1 MGKFVKYTG
10 GIVLTIALIGAS
22 VKWPMEAVSAG
33 RSDALE
39 ADASGSEER
48 TGGGISG
55 ENGVQSGAAQGS
67 ESGEASGNG
76 GSQDGAGESG
86 SSQESESGETS
97 GNGGLQS
104 GTGESGAVQGSE
116 NGEASGNGGS
126 GEGAGESGSA
136 QGSENG
142 EESGNGG
149 SGEGAGESG
158 SAQGSE
164 SGEASGNGGI
174 QEGVGASGNVQGNQS
189 GGESGA
195 SGGAGD
201 TQSGDDTEPGEA
213 GDPSQGEAWSD
224 SETGDIDQGAAQGHS
239 GGSRTSGAMDEETA
253 AWIEEAGEALTQI
266 AAEREIMA
274 LIYLSDEYPVRTQA
288 SYDSGTA
295 VTVLSGQMVNLLDV
309 YVDDAPEVW
318 YYVQLEYRGQTV
330 YGYVPRTYLAC
341 SDTRFLEWEGQYGLN
356 FEASLYTIDTQAQAV
371 YPDIEQFPESYRSAL
386 NALKENH
393 PNWTFVKMNTTLDWQ
408 TTITEE
414 LKDGRSLVYKT
425 FPEWAKE
432 GLYDT
437 GNWYYASEAVL
448 KVYMD
453 PRNSLTE
460 DAIFQFEQ
468 LTYNEAY
475 HTLEAVNAFLKNTFM
490 NDSKNAPGSESTYA
504 NLFWTIG
511 KEPGREVSPFHLA
524 ARVLQEQG
532 AGTSPLIS
540 GTYQGY
546 EGYYNYFNVG
556 ATGTTD
562 QQVIESGLKYAK
574 EHDWKGAEAA
584 IKGGADFISANYI
597 KKGQDTLY
605 LQKYNVNPNG
615 SYKPYTHQYMQ
626 NISAPTTEALSI
638 KRLYAGAGALDSTFV
653 FKIPVYE
660 NMPGESCAKP
670 SVSTNVTLELP
681 KGYTDTTMWLDGVA
695 CQGEVRNGNLI
706 ATAPDGKAQ
715 TAVLYKYSESG
726 IPVGMYVWSLSY
738 SGVSYTATPQPG
750 LENLLTYHGFSI
762 RITGKSGIRFKT
774 GISTDV
780 RAKLLTTGVD
790 GYQLKE
796 YGTLITSN
804 ANLSQLPMVVGGNK
818 IAGGISYGTDS
829 DGNRKDVVLET
840 VDGRYRFTSVLV
852 GLPVEQYKTD
862 FAFRGY
868 AILEKGGVQT
878 IVYGPVVARNIYA
891 LAKQLQEQGTYEA
904 GSEADTFVKKLI
916 QDADA
921 LEKQAA
927 AGE

>member
-1 MGKFVKYTG
+1 MKKFVKYIG
-10 GIVLTIALIGAS
+10 GILLVAALAGS
-22 VKWPMEAVSAG
+22 GVEWPIPVAAAQMG
-33 RSDALE
+33 DALE
-39 ADASGSEER
+39 PNVPEADPAEDS
-48 TGGGISG
+48 
-55 ENGVQSGAAQGS
+55 
-67 ESGEASGNG
+67 
-76 GSQDGAGESG
+76 
-86 SSQESESGETS
+86 
-97 GNGGLQS
+97 
-104 GTGESGAVQGSE
+104 AVQGS
-116 NGEASGNGGS
+116 GS
-126 GEGAGESGSA
+126 GEGTEPGGAGETAGEGGALQESGS
-136 QGSENG
+136 G
-142 EESGNGG
+142 EET
-149 SGEGAGESG
+149 
-158 SAQGSE
+158 
-164 SGEASGNGGI
+164 
-174 QEGVGASGNVQGNQS
+174 
-189 GGESGA
+189 ESGA
-195 SGGAGD
+195 SGEESD
-201 TQSGDDTEPGEA
+201 PGE
-213 GDPSQGEAWSD
+213 GEAWPA
-224 SETGDIDQGAAQGHS
+224 SETGAFSSGEAQGQT
-239 GGSRTSGAMDEETA
+239 GGGRTSGNMDEETA
-253 AWIEEAGEALTQI
+253 AWIEEAGEALTGI
-266 AAEREIMA
+266 AGEREIMA
-274 LIYLSDEYPVRTQA
+274 LIYLSDEYPVRTMP
-288 SYDSGTA
+288 SYDSESA
-295 VTVLSGQMVNLLDV
+295 ITVLSGQMVNLLDV
-309 YVDDAPEVW
+309 YVDDTPEVW

-330 YGYVPRTYLAC
+330 QGYVPRTNLAC
-341 SDTRFLEWEGQYGLN
+341 SDARFLEWEGQYGLN
-356 FEASLYTIDTQAQAV
+356 FDAALYTIDAEAQAV
-371 YPDIEQFPESYRSAL
+371 HPDIEQFPESYRPAL
-386 NALKENH
+386 TALKEKH

-408 TTITEE
+408 TTISEE
-414 LKDGRSLVYKT
+414 LKGGKSLVYKT

-453 PRNSLTE
+453 PRNSLSE

-475 HTLEAVNAFLKNTFM
+475 HTLEAVNSFLKNTFM

-504 NLFWTIG
+504 NLFWTV
-511 KEPGREVSPFHLA
+511 GREQEVSPFHLA

-546 EGYYNYFNVG
+546 EGYYNYFNIG

-562 QQVIESGLKYAK
+562 KQVIESGLKYAK
-574 EHDWKGAEAA
+574 EHGWQGAEAA

-605 LQKYNVNPNG
+605 LQKFNVNPNG
-615 SYKPYTHQYMQ
+615 SYKPYSHQYMQ

-638 KRLYAGAGALDSTFV
+638 KRLYEGAGALDSTFV

-660 NMPGESCAKP
+660 NMPGEPCAKP

-681 KGYTDTTMWLDGVA
+681 EGYTDTTMWLDGVA
-695 CQGEVRNGNLI
+695 YQGEARNGNLI
-706 ATAPDGKAQ
+706 AAAADGKAQ
-715 TAVLYKYSESG
+715 TAVLYKYNESG
-726 IPVGMYVWSLSY
+726 VPIGMYVWSLSY

-750 LENLLTYHGFSI
+750 LEDLLTYHGFSI

-804 ANLSQLPMVVGGNK
+804 ANLSQLPMVVGGSK
-818 IAGGISYGTDS
+818 IAGGISYGKES
-829 DGNRKDVVLET
+829 DGSTKDVVLET

-868 AILEKGGVQT
+868 AVLEKGGVQT
-878 IVYGPVVARNIYA
+878 TVYGPVVARNIYA

-904 GSEADTFVKKLI
+904 GSDADTFVKKLI
-916 QDADA
+916 SDADA
-921 LEKQAA
+921 LAKQAE